1 MPAVDIQAQFIVA
14 ATEVMDERVPGT
26 DHPCRAESF
35 QAAHQPQSGL
45 QKPVI
50 CFDGVIRVLL
60 GNVARGGYQ
69 LLDHSQVGQCPVGG
83 HLGRA
88 QALLEGG

>member
-1 MPAVDIQAQFIVA
+1 
-14 ATEVMDERVPGT
+14 
-26 DHPCRAESF
+26 
-35 QAAHQPQSGL
+35 
-45 QKPVI
+45 
-50 CFDGVIRVLL
+50 
-60 GNVARGGYQ
+60 VARGGYQ